1 MSVNSALKINKGDID
16 MSKELKKMMIMNRI
30 ALLKTRSEDNGNIVR
45 KLERKLRAFG
55 GDAV

>member
-1 MSVNSALKINKGDID
+1 LKINKGDID